1 MAGAGEKIGW
11 EFDKFDDGSLKIVGE
26 VQLRRYGKFLEEYA
40 TQLKGIEDAL
50 GDSIGDVWDFTLDP
64 ITLQYLPY
72 EQTTLLE
79 LIKTDNKIF
88 NKVITVFA
96 SLCCEMDSLQY
107 EAEQKFYP
115 GLMYY
120 GEGEPEAG
128 LEEGEA
134 QVQMGRMMPFM
145 QELSCFVSRC
155 YEVVRNVIQQLS
167 SLYNNVKGSPKIID
181 VTHVH
186 FQSVYEHLGDTLR
199 VLITLDEIVANQAT
213 LRDHWTLYKRMLKS
227 VHHNPTR
234 FGVEDV
240 KLRPFEK
247 LLMGLQGQLLDGMIF
262 QNCVEQ
268 AFDEGSMGVS
278 KNSYFNEEF
287 AFNIRTVF
295 AQTEPRIGEVNETNQ
310 RLTYVGICGM
320 YVLQYQIFRV
330 IDKKVFRA
338 LWDVYKKIP
347 AITLTG
353 NIVWSANQFLLKSL
367 SPHISRLL
375 DKKSQQAVVHTS
387 QMYLQM
393 KSQNL
398 IKDVQVYYMQV
409 SSWMIR
415 MESSLTQANTVIED
429 LTAKC
434 TLFIHGLIFAYNI
447 SNLIRTI
454 MNLHAHMNKPMT
466 KTAVLALCRLIE
478 MLKSIEHTFHRRT
491 MLIAESIT
499 HIIQHLQFMALA
511 SVNTAKKRIISDKKY
526 SEKRLDALS
535 ALVLVENALNGPS
548 TKERRLVAS
557 LALSV
562 GTQMKAFKDD
572 ELLSFKAVMNKLTL
586 ISDLREQLRAAC
598 NCSFLYW
605 HRVVFPLYL
614 ADRFEN
620 AVDAHRL
627 HYMFGALADCAMPIK
642 MSQHMDSPADVLQAF
657 DKEIN
662 QQFKEHLLDPLCRGV
677 ETDLRLSIHTHLKLD
692 ERNPFKVPLQDI
704 SHFLKMKP
712 IRFFSY
718 FLDIKEYV
726 THYLDKTF
734 YNLNTVALHDWKT
747 YAEMR
752 NLAAQ
757 KYGLQ
762 MTEAHLPTQTLEQG
776 LDVLEIMRNIHIF
789 VSKYL
794 YNLNNQIFVESAS
807 NNKHLNTIN
816 IRHISNSIRTHGTGI
831 MNTTVNF
838 TYQFLRKKFF
848 IFSQFMYDEHIKSRL
863 IKDIRYFKDN
873 KQDINQMYPFE
884 RADKFNKGIRKLGLT
899 PDGDSYLDQFR
910 NLISQIGNAMGYIR
924 MIRSGGLRCCSNA
937 IRFVPD
943 LEDIVNF
950 EELVTEETLSDE
962 AKEAAKNLDSV
973 IGNLTKNFAEG
984 TEYFKMLVDVFSPE
998 FRNQKNLHLRNF
1010 YVILPPLTLN
1020 FVEHSINAKDK
1031 LSKKNKVGAS
1041 FTDDG
1046 FAMGV
1051 AYILKLLDQYQEFD
1065 SLHWFHSV
1073 RYKYKT
1079 EKDHVRKTAR
1089 ADEKLS
1095 QTSSL
1100 TVKRLDSYQR
1110 EFDLLYYSLS
1120 SARIF
1125 FRADKTAA
1133 EEQEDK
1139 DKDETAST
1147 GSSGGDSASAKNVP
1161 ALPPPESTASNLPA
1175 VTAPPSTA
1183 SIPAIM
1189 AS

>member
-1 MAGAGEKIGW
+1 MATQGKPGW
-11 EFDKFDDGSLKIVGE
+11 DFDKFDDGSLKIVGE
-26 VQLRRYGKFLEEYA
+26 VQLKRYGKFLEDYA

-50 GDSIGDVWDFTLDP
+50 DSSIGDAWDFTLDP
-64 ITLQYLPY
+64 VSLQFLPY
-72 EQTTLLE
+72 EQTSILE

-88 NKVITVFA
+88 NKVMTVFA
-96 SLCCEMDSLQY
+96 SLCCEMNKLKH
-107 EAEQKFYP
+107 EAETKFYP
-115 GLMYY
+115 GVMFY
-120 GEGEPEAG
+120 GEGEPETG

-134 QVQMGRMMPFM
+134 QVQMGRMMPFIQDM
-145 QELSCFVSRC
+145 SCFVNRC
-155 YEVVRNVIQQLS
+155 NEVIKGTIHQLA
-167 SLYNNVKGSPKIID
+167 SLYNNAKTAPKIID

-186 FQSVYEHLGDTLR
+186 LQTVYEHLGDMLR
-199 VLITLDEIVANQAT
+199 VLITLDEIVVNQST
-213 LRDHWTLYKRMLKS
+213 LKDHWTLYKRMLKS

-234 FGVEDV
+234 FGVEES

-247 LLMGLQGQLLDGMIF
+247 LLMGMQGQLLDGMIF

-268 AFDEGSMGVS
+268 GFDDNAVIVS
-278 KNSYFNEEF
+278 KNSFFAEEF
-287 AFNIRTVF
+287 AFNIRTMFTQV
-295 AQTEPRIGEVNETNQ
+295 EPKIGEINEIHQ
-310 RLTYVGICGM
+310 RLQYVGICGL
-320 YVLQYQIFRV
+320 YVLHFQIFRV
-330 IDKKVFRA
+330 IDKKMFKS
-338 LWDVYKKIP
+338 LWDVYRKVP
-347 AITLTG
+347 AMTLTA

-367 SPHISRLL
+367 SPHISRFL
-375 DKKSQQAVVHTS
+375 DKKSQQSVVLGT
-387 QMYLQM
+387 QTYLQQ
-393 KSQNL
+393 KSQSL
-398 IKDVQVYYMQV
+398 VREVQVYYMQV
-409 SSWMIR
+409 CSWMIK
-415 MESSLTQANTVIED
+415 MESSLTSANTVMED
-429 LTAKC
+429 LTHKC
-434 TLFIHGLIFAYNI
+434 NLFIHGLLFAFNI
-447 SNLIRTI
+447 SNLVRTV

-491 MLIAESIT
+491 MLVAESIT
-499 HIIQHLQFMALA
+499 HIIQHLQFTALA
-511 SVNTAKKRIISDKKY
+511 LVNGAKKRIISDKKY

-535 ALVLVENALNGPS
+535 ALVLVENALNGTA
-548 TKERRLVAS
+548 TKERRLIAN
-557 LALSV
+557 LALHV
-562 GTQMKAFKDD
+562 GTQMKAFKED
-572 ELLSFKAVMNKLTL
+572 ELASYRTTMNKLFL
-586 ISDLREQLRAAC
+586 VSDFREKLREAC
-598 NCSFLYW
+598 DCSFLYW

-627 HYMFGALADCAMPIK
+627 HYMFGALADCVPPIVQCK
-642 MSQHMDSPADVLQAF
+642 HLESPQKLLDSF

-662 QQFKEHLLDPLCRGV
+662 AQFKEHLLDPLCRAI
-677 ETDLRLSIHTHLKLD
+677 ETDLRLSIHNHLQLD
-692 ERNPFKVPLQDI
+692 SRNPFKVPLQDN
-704 SHFLKMKP
+704 SHFIKMRP
-712 IRFFSY
+712 IRFFNN
-718 FLDIKEYV
+718 FLDIKASV

-734 YNLNTVALHDWKT
+734 YNLTTVALHDWKT

-752 NLAAQ
+752 NLASQ
-757 KYGLQ
+757 KYALT

-794 YNLNNQIFVESAS
+794 YNVNNQIFVERSS

-816 IRHISNSIRTHGTGI
+816 IRHVANSIRTHGTGI

-863 IKDIRYFKDN
+863 IKDLRFFKEN
-873 KQDINQMYPFE
+873 KVEIHQMYPFE

-910 NLISQIGNAMGYIR
+910 NLICQIGNAMGYIR
-924 MIRSGGLRCCSNA
+924 MVRSGGLRCCSNA

-943 LEDIVNF
+943 LEDIIQF
-950 EELVTEETLSDE
+950 EELVSEEHLSEE
-962 AKEAAKNLDSV
+962 AKVAANNLDSV

-984 TEYFKMLVDVFSPE
+984 TEYFKMLVDVFAPE
-998 FRNQKNLHLRNF
+998 FRSSKNMHLRHF
-1010 YVILPPLTLN
+1010 FMILPPLTLN
-1020 FVEHSINAKDK
+1020 FVEHAINCKDK
-1031 LSKKNKVGAS
+1031 LSKKNKVGAA

-1073 RYKYKT
+1073 RFKYQK
-1079 EKDHVRKTAR
+1079 EKEAVKKQQAG
-1089 ADEKLS
+1089 DEKLQ
-1095 QTSSL
+1095 QTVSL
-1100 TVKRLDSYQR
+1100 TIKRLDTYQR

-1125 FRADKTAA
+1125 FRADKSAA

-1139 DKDETAST
+1139 DKEEPQGEQAS
-1147 GSSGGDSASAKNVP
+1147 SSEQA
-1161 ALPPPESTASNLPA
+1161 ALTD
-1175 VTAPPSTA
+1175 APNNQAAIQAAPQTSL
-1183 SIPAIM
+1183 PAIM

>member
-1 MAGAGEKIGW
+1 MTGESISGW

-26 VQLRRYGKFLEEYA
+26 VQLRKYGKFLEEYA

-50 GDSIGDVWDFTLDP
+50 DESVGDVWDFTLDP
-64 ITLQYLPY
+64 ISLQYLPC
-72 EQTTLLE
+72 EQTSLLD

-96 SLCCEMDSLQY
+96 SLCCEVEQLKY
-107 EAEQKFYP
+107 EAQHKFYP
-115 GLMYY
+115 ALIFY
-120 GEGEPEAG
+120 GEGEPETG

-134 QVQMGRMMPFM
+134 QVQMGRLMPFL
-145 QELSCFVSRC
+145 QELSCYVNRC
-155 YEVVRNVIQQLS
+155 YEVVKNMVDQLAA
-167 SLYNNVKGSPKIID
+167 LYNNAKTAPKIID

-186 FQSVYEHLGDTLR
+186 FLTTYEYLGELLR
-199 VLITLDEIVANQAT
+199 ILITLDEIVANQAT

-227 VHHNPTR
+227 VHHNPQR
-234 FGVEDV
+234 FGMEES

-268 AFDEGSMGVS
+268 NFDDCGVTVS
-278 KNSYFNEEF
+278 KNTYFAEEF
-287 AFNIRTVF
+287 AYNIRTMF
-295 AQTEPRIGEVNETNQ
+295 ANTDPRIGEVNETDQ
-310 RLTYVGICGM
+310 RLKYVGICGL
-320 YVLQYQIFRV
+320 YVLHYQIFRV
-330 IDKKVFRA
+330 IDKKVFKS

-347 AITLTG
+347 AITLTA

-367 SPHISRLL
+367 SPHVARLIDRKAQHHVL
-375 DKKSQQAVVHTS
+375 QQTS
-387 QMYLQM
+387 LFLQQ

-398 IKDVQVYYMQV
+398 LKEVQVYYMQV
-409 SSWMIR
+409 CSWMVR

-429 LTAKC
+429 LTHKC
-434 TLFIHGLIFAYNI
+434 TLFIHGLLFAYNI
-447 SNLIRTI
+447 SNLVHTV

-478 MLKSIEHTFHRRT
+478 MLK
-491 MLIAESIT
+491 
-499 HIIQHLQFMALA
+499 
-511 SVNTAKKRIISDKKY
+511 V
-526 SEKRLDALS
+526 
-535 ALVLVENALNGPS
+535 
-548 TKERRLVAS
+548 
-557 LALSV
+557 
-562 GTQMKAFKDD
+562 
-572 ELLSFKAVMNKLTL
+572 
-586 ISDLREQLRAAC
+586 LREAC

-627 HYMFGALADCAMPIK
+627 HYMMGALADCVAPMK
-642 MSQHMDSPADVLQAF
+642 QTRHLDSNGVLLNCF
-657 DKEIN
+657 DREIN
-662 QQFKEHLLDPLCRGV
+662 GQLKEHLLEPLCRAV
-677 ETDLRLSIHTHLKLD
+677 ETDLRLSIHNHLQLD
-692 ERNPFKVPLQDI
+692 DRNPFKVTLKDI

-718 FLDIKEYV
+718 FIDIKAHV

-734 YNLNTVALHDWKT
+734 YNLTTVALHDWKT

-757 KYGLQ
+757 KYGLA

-794 YNLNNQIFVESAS
+794 YNVNNQIFVERSS

-816 IRHISNSIRTHGTGI
+816 IRHIANSIRTHGTGI

-848 IFSQFMYDEHIKSRL
+848 IFSQFMYDEHIKSKL
-863 IKDIRYFKDN
+863 IKDLRYFREN
-873 KQDINQMYPFE
+873 KQEMNQMYPFD

-899 PDGDSYLDQFR
+899 PEGDSYLDQFR
-910 NLISQIGNAMGYIR
+910 NLLSQIGNAMGYIR

-943 LEDIVNF
+943 LEDIVSF
-950 EELVTEETLSDE
+950 EELVGEEKLSPE
-962 AKEAAKNLDSV
+962 VTQAARNLDNV

-998 FRNQKNLHLRNF
+998 FRNPKNMHLRNF
-1010 YVILPPLTLN
+1010 YTILPALTLN
-1020 FVEHSINAKDK
+1020 FVEYSVSSKEK
-1031 LSKKNKVGAS
+1031 LNKKNKMGAA

-1073 RYKYKT
+1073 KFKYN
-1079 EKDHVRKTAR
+1079 KDKETVRKQMGG
-1089 ADEKLS
+1089 DEKLHNTA
-1095 QTSSL
+1095 QL
-1100 TVKRLDSYQR
+1100 TIKRLDTYQR
-1110 EFDLLYYSLS
+1110 EFDLLYYSWS

-1133 EEQEDK
+1133 EEQEEK
-1139 DKDETAST
+1139 IEKEERENKAIEGAPQERLALTA
-1147 GSSGGDSASAKNVP
+1147 P
-1161 ALPPPESTASNLPA
+1161 ATNNTPAIAAPPTSNL
-1175 VTAPPSTA
+1175 
-1183 SIPAIM
+1183 PAIM